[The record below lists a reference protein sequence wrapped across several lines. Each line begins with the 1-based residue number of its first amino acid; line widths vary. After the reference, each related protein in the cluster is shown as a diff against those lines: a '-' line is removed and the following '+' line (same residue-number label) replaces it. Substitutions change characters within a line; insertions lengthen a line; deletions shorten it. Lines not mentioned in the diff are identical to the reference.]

1 MSILLQKFELNIYN
15 VIYNYVIKS
24 YKGPFWFYNAN
35 IIKNKIM
42 KLKKFDIIRFAQ
54 KSCSNINILKLIKK
68 YNVQID
74 AVSYGEIERALESGF
89 DINKIIFTSDI
100 FDYYSLKKIIKHKIT
115 VNIGSID
122 MLHQLGKLSPG
133 HKIWI
138 RINPGFGHGHNK
150 KTNTGGENSK
160 HGIWYNSILLHDIIK
175 KYNFKLKGIHMH
187 IGSGVDYKHL
197 QNVCYSMMN
206 QITYKNKNILFIS
219 AGGGL
224 SIPYKKKEKT
234 IDIKHYFNLWN
245 NVRNKISNYLGHKI
259 QLEIEPGRFL
269 TAESGMLVTQIK
281 SVKYIKNKYFVL
293 IDAGFND
300 LLRPVMYGSYHKISI
315 IDYNGNHISK
325 NNFKIPTV
333 IGGPLCESGDIF
345 TQKSNGEIKIR
356 FLPKVFPGDYLIF
369 HDTGAYGASM
379 SSNYNSRPLIPEIL
393 FYRNEL
399 KIIRKKQRMNDLLKL
414 EK

>member
-1 MSILLQKFELNIYN
+1 MSILLKKFKINIYKI
-15 VIYNYVIKS
+15 IYNYVIKN

-35 IIKNKIM
+35 TIKNKII

-74 AVSYGEIERALESGF
+74 AVSYGEIQRALESGF
-89 DINKIIFTSDI
+89 DINKIVFTSDI
-100 FDYYSLKKIIKHKIT
+100 IDYYSLKKIVKYKIT
-115 VNIGSID
+115 VNVGSID
-122 MLHQLGKLSPG
+122 MLHQLGKISPG

-160 HGIWYNSILLHDIIK
+160 HGIWYNNILLYDIIK
-175 KYNFKLKGIHMH
+175 KYNFKLQGIHMH

-197 QNVCYSMMN
+197 QNVCYAMIN
-206 QITYKNKNILFIS
+206 QIKYINKKILFIS
-219 AGGGL
+219 SGGGL
-224 SIPYKKKEKT
+224 SIPYKKKDKNVN
-234 IDIKHYFNLWN
+234 IKHYFNLWN
-245 NVRNKISNYLGHKI
+245 NIRNKISNYLGHKI
-259 QLEIEPGRFL
+259 KLEIEPGRFL

-281 SVKYIKNKYFVL
+281 SVKYIKNKYFIL

-315 IDYNGNHISK
+315 IDYNGNHINK

-345 TQKSNGEIKIR
+345 TQTSKGEIKIR

-369 HDTGAYGASM
+369 HDTGAYGSSM
-379 SSNYNSRPLIPEIL
+379 SSNYNSRTLIPEIL
-393 FYRNEL
+393 FYRNQL
-399 KIIRKKQRMNDLLKL
+399 KIIRKKQKINDLLKL